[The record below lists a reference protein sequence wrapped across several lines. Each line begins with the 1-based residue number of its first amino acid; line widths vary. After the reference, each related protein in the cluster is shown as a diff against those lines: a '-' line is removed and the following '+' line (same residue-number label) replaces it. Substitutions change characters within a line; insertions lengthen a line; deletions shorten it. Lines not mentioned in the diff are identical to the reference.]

1 MDAEGTIFGKMVV
14 ARYSAGRRRFTAFS
28 PSLRMLNE
36 SQIDTVSATVRLCL
50 AAAMLVLIFVCAAA
64 AQPNGRTQFN
74 EGWLFQKG
82 DPAEGDAPARESVR
96 QWALAPAPEN
106 GVSLPYSQ
114 PGFDDSVWRSLDLP
128 HDWAIEGP
136 FDRDVNGE
144 AARLPTAGVG
154 WYRRHF
160 ELDASDAGKQIYID
174 FDGAMSNS
182 AVWLNGKYVGGR
194 PYGYSSF
201 RLDLTPF
208 INIRSR
214 NLIAVRLDNPS
225 DSSRWYTGAGI
236 YRNVWLVKT
245 APVHIAHWGTQI
257 TTPEATRESARVSA
271 KVTVDNRSAADAT
284 VIVRTGLYKLV
295 NGEAA
300 ADAIAELPAQ
310 SSVIAAGS
318 SQTVGS
324 DVAIPNPELWTI
336 GSPHLYVAVTSVE
349 KEGSVID
356 SYKTTFGIRTMA
368 FDERGL
374 ILNGERVYL
383 KGVCQHHDL
392 GAIGAAFNKI
402 ALERQFDIL
411 QEMGVNAV
419 RTSHNPPAP
428 ELLDLADRR
437 GVLIIDEA
445 FDAWVKGKRTNDYS
459 TLFADWHERDLRS
472 MVRRDRNH
480 ASIIM
485 WSTGNEI
492 FEQATPEGHAVSTKL
507 RDIVRD
513 EDTTRPV
520 TAAANM
526 PEAGYNG
533 FQKTVDV
540 FGYNYKPEE
549 YGRFRRANPAMAVYA
564 SESSSTISSRGEY
577 FFPVPRER
585 RNGFWSVDTT
595 SSELVGSWWT
605 NILNGVR
612 RRVPGR
618 TFYEDDTARPTAQKV
633 LDRGIYFIPELE
645 DMAAGYTNFQISSY
659 DQHRQFWATLA
670 DTEFIGQ
677 DQNPGVAGEF
687 VWTGFD
693 YLGETNPFDGQGAT
707 VSRFDDPELEA
718 QVAADLKTNRR
729 LRVPQRSS
737 YFGVIDLCGFKK
749 DRFYLYQA
757 RWRPDPPMAHIL
769 PHWNWP
775 ERVGKV
781 TPVHVYTSG
790 DEAELF
796 LNGRS
801 LGRKSLGKYQYRF
814 RWDDVVYEPGELKVV
829 VYKDGKP
836 WAEDLVRTTGPVS
849 QISMTAD
856 RMQIDADGS
865 DLSFVTVRLA
875 DRAGI
880 TVPRANNRIA
890 FTITGPGEIVAID
903 NGDATDLEPF
913 RSPTRRA
920 FNGLALVVVRSKK
933 GEVGKI
939 KVRAVSDGSRASS
952 VAINSTMTMTAKQQ
966 LRNRP

>member
-1 MDAEGTIFGKMVV
+1 MDAAQGIFGKMIE
-14 ARYSAGRRRFTAFS
+14 ARHSAGRRSITSFS
-28 PSLRMLNE
+28 PSLRMHFE
-36 SQIDTVSATVRLCL
+36 SLIGTASAIVRLTL
-50 AAAMLVLIFVCAAA
+50 AAAMLVILFVCAAA
-64 AQPNGRTQFN
+64 AQSDGRAPFN
-74 EGWLFQKG
+74 QGWLFQKG
-82 DPAEGDAPARESVR
+82 DPAAGEAPTRDAVR
-96 QWALAPAPEN
+96 QWALVPTPEN
-106 GVSLPYSQ
+106 GIDLLFSQ
-114 PGFDDSVWRSLDLP
+114 PAFDDSEWRSLDLP

-154 WYRRHF
+154 WYRKHF
-160 ELDASDAGKQIYID
+160 DLDVSDAGKQIYID
-174 FDGAMSNS
+174 FDGAMSHS

-208 INIRSR
+208 INIGGR
-214 NLIAVRLDNPS
+214 NVIAVRLDNPP

-245 APVHIAHWGTQI
+245 APVHVAHWGTYV
-257 TTPEATRESARVSA
+257 TTPEATLESARVSA
-271 KVTVDNRSAADAT
+271 TVTVDNRSATDAA
-284 VIVRTGLYKLV
+284 VVVRTKIYSLV

-300 ADAIAELPAQ
+300 ANSVAVLPAQ
-310 SSVIAAGS
+310 SAVIAAGS
-318 SQTVGS
+318 SQTVESG
-324 DVAIPNPELWTI
+324 VEIENPDLWTI
-336 GSPHLYVAVTSVE
+336 ASPALYLAVTSVE
-349 KEGSVID
+349 KDGVVID
-356 SYKTTFGIRTMA
+356 RYRTTFGIRRIA

-392 GAIGAAFNKI
+392 GAIGAGFNQR

-411 QEMGVNAV
+411 QEMGVNAI

-437 GVLIIDEA
+437 GILIIDEA
-445 FDAWVKGKRTNDYS
+445 FDAWVKGKRANDYS
-459 TLFADWHERDLRS
+459 TLFGDWHERDLRS

-480 ASIIM
+480 PSIIM

-492 FEQATPEGHAVSTKL
+492 FEQASPEGHAVSARL
-507 RDIVRD
+507 RDIVRG
-513 EDTTRPV
+513 EDMTRPV

-585 RNGFWSVDTT
+585 RNGFWDVDVT
-595 SSELVGSWWT
+595 SSELVGSWWA
-605 NILNGVR
+605 NALNGVR
-612 RRVPGR
+612 RPWPQRA
-618 TFYEDDTARPTAQKV
+618 FYQDSSAHRARPTVQEI
-633 LDRGIYFIPELE
+633 LDRGIYFMPELE

-707 VSRFDDPELEA
+707 VSGFDDPELEA
-718 QVAADLKTNRR
+718 QVAADLRATRR

-737 YFGVIDLCGFKK
+737 YFGLIDLCGFKK
-749 DRFYLYQA
+749 DRYYLYQA
-757 RWRPDPPMAHIL
+757 RWRPDLPMAHIL

-775 ERVGKV
+775 ERIGKV
-781 TPVHVYTSG
+781 TPVHVYTAG

-801 LGRKSLGKYQYRF
+801 LGRKRLDKYQYRF
-814 RWDDVVYEPGELKVV
+814 RWDDVIYEPGELKVA
-829 VYKDGKP
+829 VYKNGER
-836 WAEDLVRTTGPVS
+836 WAEDVVRTTGPVS
-849 QISMTAD
+849 QITTAAD
-856 RMQIDADGS
+856 RNEINADGS
-865 DLSFVTVRLA
+865 DLSFITVRLA
-875 DRAGI
+875 DRSGV
-880 TVPRANNRIA
+880 TVPRAKNRID
-890 FTITGPGEIVAID
+890 FTVNGPGEIIAID

-913 RSPTRRA
+913 RSPSRRA
-920 FNGLALVVVRSKK
+920 FNGLALVVVRSIK
-933 GEVGKI
+933 GRTGRI
-939 KVRAVSDGSRASS
+939 TVRAASPGLKS
-952 VAINSTMTMTAKQQ
+952 ANTSILSKI
-966 LRNRP
+966 